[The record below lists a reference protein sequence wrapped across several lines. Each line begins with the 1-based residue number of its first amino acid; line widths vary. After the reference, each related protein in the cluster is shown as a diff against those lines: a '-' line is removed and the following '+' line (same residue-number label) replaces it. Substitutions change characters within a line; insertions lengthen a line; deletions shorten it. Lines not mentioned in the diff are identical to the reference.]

1 MSVERI
7 GVSATEK
14 IINQMGL
21 IFREQPT
28 DDYGIDAQIETI
40 EDGYATGKL
49 IAVQIKSGSSFFDE
63 RTGDSVIYR
72 GERKHYDYWL
82 NHSLPVI
89 IVLYNPTNDTC
100 YWNVVNQKTATK
112 TEKNWKIE
120 IPFTNLLI
128 DAKAQLFE
136 LADNLTEYERKF
148 NTFLFAKPWMK
159 EIINGNKVVLNVEE
173 WINKSSG
180 RGDFKLRI
188 IDKNGVE
195 KQVFNRSFFGFGLK
209 AYTQVFKE
217 LFPWALIMI
226 DSDYYTEFD
235 EEAIDNEDFEAA
247 RYTYADSVG
256 ATFDR
261 DTFEYNFPEN
271 APSIEKWMK
280 DKRNIRPY
288 RIGAGE
294 VAFYQLVLELNEV
307 AKSFLVLDDFIN
319 ETTFYTFKA
328 TPNKRR
334 AN

>member
-40 EDGYATGKL
+40 ENGYATGKL
-49 IAVQIKSGSSFFDE
+49 IAVQIKSGSSFFNE
-63 RTGDSVIYR
+63 TTSDSIIYR

-100 YWNVVNQKTATK
+100 YWNVVNLKTATL
-112 TEKNWKIE
+112 TPKNWKIE
-120 IPFTNLLI
+120 IPFSNLLEN
-128 DAKAQLFE
+128 AKLKLFE
-136 LADNLTEYERKF
+136 LTDNLTEYEKKF

-159 EIINGNKVVLNVEE
+159 EIIIGNKVVLNVEE
-173 WINKSSG
+173 WINKTSG

-188 IDKNGVE
+188 VDKNGIE
-195 KQVFNRSFFGFGLK
+195 KQVFNRSFLGFGLK
-209 AYTQVFKE
+209 PYIQVFEE
-217 LFPWALIMI
+217 LFPWASIMI
-226 DSDYYTEFD
+226 DSDCYNEYD
-235 EEAIDNEDFEAA
+235 DEAIENNNFEAA
-247 RYTYADSVG
+247 MHTYTDSVG
-256 ATFDR
+256 ATFNR
-261 DTFEYNFPEN
+261 DTFEFIFPKK
-271 APSIEKWMK
+271 APSIENWMK
-280 DKRNIRPY
+280 DKKNIRPY
-288 RIGAGE
+288 CIGGGE

-319 ETTFYTFKA
+319 DTKFYTLIK
-328 TPNKRR
+328 
-334 AN
+334 